1 MKDSIYLHKH
11 IVLCVD
17 HSNPL
22 GIIRSLG
29 EEGIKPIVLLC
40 SIEPKLVPY
49 SKYIGEIHIFK
60 TINEGLDY
68 MISHF
73 SGENEKPFVYN
84 GSDDVALLLDDHY
97 DVLKDHF
104 YFSNG
109 EGRLKK
115 YLQKYDSTILAKQCG
130 IKIPQEELL
139 KVGVLPTSLKYPVM
153 TKAATSAAGGA
164 WKDQCFICENEEEL
178 KEAYKKIKAE
188 TILVQE
194 YIRKKNELCI
204 DGISING
211 GEQVFMP
218 YGCSYYHFLP
228 NTFGEFMYY
237 SPVVDAGL
245 IEKITNII
253 KGSSYSGI
261 FCIEFLIGEDDE
273 LYFLETNYRHSGWGY
288 FFTSAGYNLPVRW
301 AKATLCNEI
310 DTSDFK
316 PIDSFSG
323 MAEVE
328 EFLEYV
334 KTKKRTIWQY
344 IKDIRHADYFLY
356 YNKKDPKPFWRF
368 LYNRVSGKI
377 ARTFG
382 KNRSK

>member
-1 MKDSIYLHKH
+1 MKDSIYTHKH
-11 IVLCVD
+11 IVFCVD

-29 EEGIKPIVLLC
+29 EEGIRPIVLLC
-40 SIEPKLVPY
+40 SINPKLVQY
-49 SKYIGEIHIFK
+49 SKYIGEIHFFR
-60 TINEGLDY
+60 TIKEGLDY

-73 SGENEKPFVYN
+73 GCENEKPFVYN
-84 GSDDVALLLDDHY
+84 GSDDVALLLDEHY
-97 DVLKDHF
+97 DELVDHF

-109 EGRLKK
+109 KGALKK

-130 IKIPQEELL
+130 VKIPQEELL
-139 KVGVLPTSLKYPVM
+139 KVGVLPKSLKYPVI

-178 KEAYKKIKAE
+178 KKAYNKIKAE

-228 NTFGEFMYY
+228 NTFGEYMYY
-237 SPVVDAGL
+237 SPVVDSSL
-245 IEKITNII
+245 IEKITKII

-288 FFTSAGYNLPVRW
+288 FFTYAGYNLPIRW
-301 AKATLCNEI
+301 AEATLRNKI
-310 DTSDFK
+310 DNSDFN
-316 PIDSFSG
+316 PIESFSG
-323 MAEVE
+323 IAEVE
-328 EFLEYV
+328 EYLEYV

-344 IKDIRHADYFLY
+344 INDIRHADSFLY

-377 ARTFG
+377 ARTLG
-382 KNRSK
+382 LNR